1 MKTLTTLT
9 LAALLAAAPLVHAQT
24 AAAPAAAAAEWKY
37 KTPRL
42 KAAEVDALL
51 AQPDKLLV
59 LDLRRPDELI
69 KYGSF
74 PVFLNIQNKELEK
87 HLAYLPRDRAIL
99 TVSNHAQ
106 RAGSAGDIL
115 TAKGFKVAGAT
126 GSEDYENEGGKA
138 VAHIQPPPPRTA
150 QGQGQPQAQAAQGAA
165 NAAAVRQ
172 P

>member
-1 MKTLTTLT
+1 MKTLTTLA
-9 LAALLAAAPLVHAQT
+9 LAALLAAAPLVQAQT
-24 AAAPAAAAAEWKY
+24 AAAASAPAAAGEWKY
-37 KTPRL
+37 KTKRL

-51 AQPDKLLV
+51 AQPEKLLV

-74 PVFLNIQNKELEK
+74 PVFLNIQNKDLEK
-87 HLAYLPRDRAIL
+87 HLAYLPKDRVIL

-115 TAKGFKVAGAT
+115 TAKGYKVVGAT
-126 GSEDYENEGGKA
+126 GSEDYENEGGKV
-138 VAHIQPPPPRTA
+138 VAHIQPPPPR
-150 QGQGQPQAQAAQGAA
+150 AQGAA
-165 NAAAVRQ
+165 SAAAAGGTDVAARK

>member
-1 MKTLTTLT
+1 MKTFSTLA
-9 LAALLAAAPLVHAQT
+9 LAALLVAAPLAHAQT
-24 AAAPAAAAAEWKY
+24 AASAPAAAAVWKY
-37 KTPRL
+37 KTQRL

-74 PVFLNIQNKELEK
+74 PVFLNIQNKDLEK
-87 HLAYLPRDRAIL
+87 HLAYLPKDRAIL

-115 TAKGFKVAGAT
+115 AAKGFKVAGAT

-138 VAHIQPPPPRTA
+138 VAHIQPPAPR
-150 QGQGQPQAQAAQGAA
+150 AQAASAA
-165 NAAAVRQ
+165 GGTDVVAARK